1 MGTDA
6 LASGTTPVVI
16 VGGGPAGLVTAL
28 LLARAGVLCT
38 LVERRAEVSALPK
51 ARGMHARAMEI
62 FRSLDPGLEREFQAH
77 ALPLEPVAR
86 VQATLAAPVAAA
98 FPTGGP
104 ALAEVSPCEGASV
117 AQDVVESVLR
127 DRVDRQ
133 PSIRALWGARCTSIE
148 ADASGALV
156 GLSVPGRPDRQ
167 VRATFVVAAD
177 GARSAVRQLL
187 GIPMQGP
194 PDFPEQRIIS
204 FRADLS
210 EWVGPR
216 PGAIY
221 LLTGSRSVLFWTH
234 PDDRWV
240 LTRSASPTP
249 AAEMLRSALG
259 TPDLVP
265 EILVDNT
272 FSPGT
277 TCAERL
283 RHGPVFLVGDA
294 AHRVTPAGGTG
305 MNMAIQDA
313 HNLAWKLAAVL
324 GGRADPVL
332 LDSYAA
338 EREPIG
344 RLNAADSRAA
354 WLAFAQGGSPS
365 PGRGMREIDMG
376 HTYRSGA
383 VFGDDGDMPSDTG
396 DGRDGKGEEGRSHGS
411 PAGAGGADYRPT
423 AAPGRRAPHLW
434 LAPGR
439 SILDLFGD
447 DFVLLTGPAGD
458 CWCSIRP
465 GPGLRVEVVGAAEF
479 PDRYGV
485 GPGGAVL
492 VRPDGHVAARW
503 PTTPT
508 VGPGGPAALVEG
520 ALRTVLGGCVGEL
533 IRGADLPAAGGVS
546 LQPDRGTT
554 ARSRPVEVPQPR
566 NPGGAAAPQA

>member
-1 MGTDA
+1 MRQGDGD
-6 LASGTTPVVI
+6 LP
-16 VGGGPAGLVTAL
+16 GLD
-28 LLARAGVLCT
+28 G
-38 LVERRAEVSALPK
+38 
-51 ARGMHARAMEI
+51 
-62 FRSLDPGLEREFQAH
+62 GLEREF
-77 ALPLEPVAR
+77 R
-86 VQATLAAPVAAA
+86 ATLPWSRSLGATHAGGSGGHTPGA

-133 PSIRALWGARCTSIE
+133 PLIRALWGARCTSIE
-148 ADASGALV
+148 TGASSALV

-167 VRATFVVAAD
+167 VRASFVVAAD
-177 GARSAVRQLL
+177 GARSTVRHLI

-210 EWVGPR
+210 DWVGSR

-221 LLTGSRSVLFWTH
+221 LLTDSRSVLFWTH
-234 PDDRWV
+234 PDHRWV

-249 AAEMLRSALG
+249 AAEVLRSALG
-259 TPDLVP
+259 TPDLAA

-324 GGRADPVL
+324 DGRADPVL

-383 VFGDDGDMPSDTG
+383 VLGDDGDTPSDTG
-396 DGRDGKGEEGRSHGS
+396 DGDTGDGRGNGRGDGRNDEGRRHGS
-411 PAGAGGADYRPT
+411 PSGAAGTDSGAAGTDYRPT

-447 DFVLLTGPAGD
+447 DFVLLAGPAGA
-458 CWCSIRP
+458 CWRSIRP
-465 GPGLRVEVVGAAEF
+465 GPGLRVEVVDAAEF
-479 PDRYGV
+479 ADRYGI

-508 VGPGGPAALVEG
+508 VGPGGPGALVEG
-520 ALRTVLGGCVGEL
+520 ALRTVLGG
-533 IRGADLPAAGGVS
+533 ASVS
-546 LQPDRGTT
+546 
-554 ARSRPVEVPQPR
+554 
-566 NPGGAAAPQA
+566 